1 MAQQRALAKQ
11 QRLQREAEE
20 RAARQAAAEAQ
31 NSSSLE
37 GKAPQREEEEAGGG
51 RGPGATVDDGNLAE
65 SMAVGD
71 AAIME
76 PPSYG
81 ASPAA
86 GGLAEDGNPPTVG
99 GKNLPQPEQAAEA
112 SARVAFSTRG
122 TRNGLPPPKQAQSTD
137 PLHHVRPSSRLGSV
151 SARADDRHATP
162 LGGGFHT
169 VYSSRSYAAAYAAA
183 AAAGMAPGGMAPGG
197 MAPGGMAPSAR
208 ASVSASVS
216 ASEPASDAAGTA
228 RAYMDSYRSVGRRSA
243 RSYMD
248 STQRS
253 ASRVGG
259 MSTDRSSSSPT
270 GRFHPDVGERIM
282 QRQLDPHANIDYY
295 ATVRNQG
302 GRYGAPDNDCKM
314 GTGGM
319 IASQAFFESLL

>member
-20 RAARQAAAEAQ
+20 RAARQEAAEAQ

-51 RGPGATVDDGNLAE
+51 RGGAMVDDGNLAE

-71 AAIME
+71 AVIME

-86 GGLAEDGNPPTVG
+86 GALAEDGNPPTVG

-197 MAPGGMAPSAR
+197 RAPGGRTRAP
-208 ASVSASVS
+208 
-216 ASEPASDAAGTA
+216 
-228 RAYMDSYRSVGRRSA
+228 
-243 RSYMD
+243 
-248 STQRS
+248 
-253 ASRVGG
+253 GG
-259 MSTDRSSSSPT
+259 
-270 GRFHPDVGERIM
+270 
-282 QRQLDPHANIDYY
+282 
-295 ATVRNQG
+295 
-302 GRYGAPDNDCKM
+302 GAPPR
-314 GTGGM
+314 T
-319 IASQAFFESLL
+319 